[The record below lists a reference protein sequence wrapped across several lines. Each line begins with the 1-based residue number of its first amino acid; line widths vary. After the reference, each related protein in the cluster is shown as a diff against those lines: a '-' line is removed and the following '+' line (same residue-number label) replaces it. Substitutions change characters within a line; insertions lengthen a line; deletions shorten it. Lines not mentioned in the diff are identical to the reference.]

1 MTQRKKEI
9 QIAQAAAAAAAAS
22 VAKQKQPQTMRDVMN
37 SAFGAYAQQKTQQ
50 GQQRMAQAV
59 EANDADDLYM
69 RTVKQHFGQERIP
82 TRALFANTLL
92 KGYKNATP
100 QELAPLVGLDANK
113 ITDSAWEYITSNNLK
128 GGRGNLDKATVDMY
142 SFVDQYRR
150 AGAFDNEDNIR
161 SGQTFLLSDDYIQ
174 QMLGTY
180 GQAKQEQEKRR
191 NTNLADM
198 PGVMEYMDYARN
210 ESIYNP
216 TLMGAQGQDGGM
228 AALRDIAEGDAD
240 KLDAMLEEILTW
252 SGTYYGKTPMTVEEL
267 YDIEDDEEFLRVVD
281 EALNLYQNTPWDTP
295 SALTM
300 NEENAAYDLWMQNL
314 SKEQKQRETLNA
326 FAAEAY
332 QDPDY
337 MQKSQYTGSKEE
349 AYAAY
354 GLDAEGM
361 TSFGSNDK
369 TNPDEQLYHYINGN
383 YHPIASDP
391 YYYSAYTDKGYHM
404 LGPDEKALFNY
415 YYKNQSPER
424 AKEYLAALQP
434 TLNEKKKNAN
444 QKQDELYA
452 TDPLT
457 AAPMWLAEGLMLPA
471 DAALG
476 LVKAGYTIAGQ
487 DASGTTLNRA
497 SDVRTNAAT
506 ARQEAIQES
515 NMGPVLKTIVGFA
528 DQVASAARDMGVA
541 IAIGGNFGGA
551 ASKVSGGIMA
561 ASATSA
567 DLTATLDDDMSPAA
581 RLVRA
586 GLTGALEMATEKYSI
601 ETLLKNPKTLR
612 GYILQNIVTEGTE
625 EVASSIG
632 GTIADEIISRI
643 DGSKSDLQT
652 ATDRLVSMGYKRE
665 DAQAE
670 VLLGFMQGVG
680 MEFLVGGATGGFAAA
695 PVAGITYSGRAK
707 TGKAIAGTGSV
718 DNLLSIGQSMQEG
731 SESKQIS
738 DKLAAE
744 KGKNKQPSMA
754 EVGRL
759 YQTLK
764 SEIGQNYHKTL
775 QDEAVKAVAA
785 EISAKL
791 EKFGF
796 KPEGGYT
803 VEQMAQGI
811 VAMAGD
817 GTMSDG
823 KEVPG
828 KLQRYINTHAATM
841 LTMREFTEGTDGWR
855 QELDTRAQEMADEY
869 TARMD
874 ELEGMLGKKEP
885 QKTAEEPGQT
895 ATDTTSA
902 AQAEEVNRLTERS
915 ENRNK
920 PSLGITYTEDGQEK
934 RGELKAARRTPR
946 GLEVTLQGEDG
957 SEKTITYDDLTGT
970 DYAGVAS
977 VVAYA
982 NEHAEATDEEISL
995 MLEEVSAGADAE
1007 QTIRDVSDAFDA
1019 GAYGQAM
1026 PKLNAQEMGALTNLL
1041 KQRMAENQAQ
1051 AQAEE
1056 TGQKKTG
1063 KPEIHTPQQ
1072 LDGEVAPETAQ
1083 VQAAEGKKTGKPEIH
1098 TPQQLDGEVATAA
1111 EQAQETAKK
1120 TGKPEIH
1127 TPQHLDGEVA
1137 PAAAQAQE
1145 PAKKTGKPEI
1155 HTPQQ
1160 LDGEVATAA
1169 AQAQETTKKTG
1180 KPEIHTPQQ
1189 LDGELAPIGETMA
1202 SSSRSALQVADMDI
1216 RRAHNRA
1223 ETTEETKETVKNG
1236 SYGDRVMTSVT
1247 NLIGMVNDARKAKRS
1262 KAVEK
1267 ANDLAGTIRDAYW
1280 QLTTRMNRMLQQ
1292 ATNGMQRS
1300 AEEAETPTMQEEATE
1315 GLIAAAREARK
1326 AAGHLFDA
1334 AAKGAEKAISNAQ
1347 KAYEAAR
1354 DEFIRRYHEA
1364 AALVEGGA
1372 EVLTEEGFTAETAE
1386 EAQEQE
1392 STVQYSDRNA
1402 GEAEETDA
1410 GAEETAEEEYA
1421 GTEAEEAAA
1430 EETAETAEETATEA
1444 AQDTA
1449 RKNVI
1454 ERAYAMGQQYAEKTE
1469 RARRRGTTGRT
1480 KGTGT
1485 ISYMGNVGNNA
1496 GVTDTG
1502 ERQNVS
1508 KIMKRLSSQQAAS
1521 VEALEQVAR
1530 ATGINMVLYESSAE
1544 AGAEIETPNGWYDAS
1559 NNTVYV
1565 DLNSGMSR
1573 GGETLVNYAVLK
1585 TAAHEMTHYIESN
1598 SAEEYAR
1605 LRDQMR
1611 RMLSEQGQDYV
1622 QLVRR
1627 KMGGGRSLSRSAAE
1641 AEVIADACEMM
1652 LKNTGSIKRLAQEDP
1667 GLVGRI
1673 VEFLKAFARRLKR
1686 AMEGLTATSRE
1697 AAALTEVKDG
1707 VERYLGDLQKAWDD
1721 ALVEA
1726 SKNKPG
1732 EGATITKRET
1742 VSTEEDAEA
1751 DTDVPGIEI
1760 SPKEDSAAPS
1770 YSWRTWET
1778 SEYIEKK
1785 RETAKRLA
1793 QKIGVTQK
1801 QANKWID
1808 DVTSIS
1814 AMIQKDIA
1822 RLDYIPSPFA
1832 KVFKSNPEYG
1842 GSIDTSTICA
1852 KRRLATGTLDAIQNM
1867 LGDVAMTR
1875 DDFLHIRELMK
1886 EKGYEVAC
1894 GLCFVESSR
1903 ANLSKYVKQF
1913 VDQYNETADVKVTM
1927 PEFNTVEGLEKTRAE
1942 NPKAYEAFERFMGR
1956 LAQRK
1961 PKLFEK
1967 RAEYNG
1973 EILKRFRNDE
1983 TIEMKNLLGGLR
1995 INSFSDFEIPHLI
2008 DMMQVIMDMSAVG
2021 LAGQAYT
2028 KVPDF
2033 AWALGRT
2040 GLKINL
2046 SMIAKE
2052 VGPDGRLVFD
2062 EIEGMKRKDAEA
2074 LRNTYPDN
2082 VGTIV
2087 VAFTDEQILAAMADP
2102 FIDFIIPFHRSQ
2114 WTRKD
2119 YARLGLPEGTKDYTL
2134 HQNEK
2139 IGRKRVPM
2147 NYMPNEYWDF
2157 NISGKENAKAYLEK
2171 CRKDGRTP
2179 KFAKFLV
2186 NNGDGRYSLQP
2197 DGSTDGYWKLLIDFK
2212 MYDNDGNGTKQMP
2225 VRPDFNM
2232 AEATRMLEEYK
2243 GGHESFPVAQ
2253 DVVEEF
2259 VKDFNSRR
2267 GVKVKV
2273 GEKATIN
2280 TAVQYS
2286 SRQHSAPSMRQT
2298 LAMMEPTADM
2308 NQTEK
2313 YLLGKY
2319 KGYAQELSTLQQ
2331 QMAEEDAILAGA
2343 AGDQDEM
2350 TKAANRLNIL
2360 RRKARR
2366 VEKLLRT
2373 AEQNEGFGRLMDTS
2387 RRLVRQVMGESS
2399 LDTAA
2404 KAAEQRANEAREALQ
2419 QAQEALAAL
2428 DEEAQGKLARDLFDV
2443 KKLKETAKGLKT
2455 SYNSRMSEK
2464 ALQNRLAM
2472 MYTDLYSE
2480 DAESGLR
2487 FTDALRALAEDL
2499 LRTSRTRNSERMDML
2514 REGIG
2519 TIRLT
2524 DVQKQELK
2532 NRGITMKEFRAVVS
2546 PVVQITNA
2554 ETASDLMAAI
2564 TSSEYF
2570 GIGDANG
2577 VQALFAGYE
2586 NEGDAIMRLYDMI
2599 REDRAEGINTEG
2611 MSEEEA
2617 IQATMVDI
2625 LSNAELPHPGD
2636 GAAEAT
2642 RRAIL
2647 SMAQAGKEVQGKLD
2661 EVMAKM
2667 KRSQTAAW
2675 EARIKA
2681 AQQQGNIKAVAEY
2694 YRKLEAH
2701 RRALEVAEETQRI
2714 QEQLQDTADSEMAK
2728 WFKAKE
2734 LQEKNAAL
2742 REGIRRTVGW
2752 MDKRIRKETDSKRIP
2767 EDFKPVVEEMVRMF
2781 LSTNDVLRI
2790 FKESEAGYIANVYS
2804 MLAAHDGT
2812 NKRKMESMYEDYKEE
2827 MQGVFEELR
2836 GLLRDY
2842 ADASETRK
2850 MTERVAAQN
2859 EALEGIQDMVNM
2871 IWKTAM
2877 GIDTTFIGGL
2887 ETTYAE
2893 TSAKL
2898 ADELKKKKAYSRM
2911 KGPAGKAW
2919 ETVKNEIRTGNL
2931 TPVYFFRMLGLDTM
2945 TTLNDDIHE
2954 AQEKHAFL
2962 HEAAKKRMQE
2972 MQKKYNY
2979 WAWKNDSPLTFVTQ
2993 QGQETNPAKHKV
3005 TLTKGEALLIYA
3017 IWRRESQV
3025 LPLVTSTHLQDGGFV
3040 LKTGIRE
3047 ENGKEEYDGTPHKL
3061 SAADMRTITDYLT
3074 DEQKAFADAVA
3085 KYLAKDM
3092 GALGNETSM
3101 KLFGIR
3107 KFKEEY
3113 YIPMRVQRDSLAQSS
3128 SAGGKNADESSRIM
3142 HQSATKR
3149 RVNRA
3154 YKPLVIGDF
3163 LDVAAEHID
3172 KMTLYNTFAIPI
3184 ENMNRVLNAGYE
3196 DETGSAMTVRGQM
3209 RQKFGDET
3217 VNYLERYIADLN
3229 GGIAPDAV
3237 EKGLSA
3243 RAFSKYKRSAVIAS
3257 ASVAIQQPTSIIRA
3271 MVEVNPK
3278 YFVPVLNH
3286 KDNVSMRKE
3295 YEQLRKYSGVALI
3308 KERGGFDMTSGYGT
3322 AQDLKGTLEDD
3333 YTFWRKAKLA
3343 VGLGAPKGERGA
3355 AAVRQWE
3362 NAFGWLAKKADQV
3375 TWTYMWRAVKAETAD
3390 KHPGMDTSSEEFLKM
3405 AGKRFGEVMSL
3416 TQVYDST
3423 LVRSQNMRSKTMFA
3437 KMLTAFMAE
3446 PTLTANMLMDAA
3458 QSKDPKKIARASAA
3472 YIVGAIATAAA
3483 AALVKAGRDD
3493 DDEKPWAE
3501 KWLSSMGSQ
3510 LGGWTGSLN
3519 PLTLIPGL
3527 SDLMNLLD
3535 GYDIERADMS
3545 MTQDAVEVLNKLI
3558 AGKYADNPAKGVEDA
3573 AGVIGNMLGIPVK
3586 NLWRDVKTVQ
3596 NTVEGLVN
3604 PPREVNAMVLAND
3617 AMKNFNLH
3625 GINQHDTSIDKYYAK
3640 LYDAMKTGNKQ
3651 EQELLREY
3659 LEIQGKDEKT
3669 VKTGVRGVVKGKYL
3683 DGQITEAEAKNMLLR
3698 NGLAKD
3704 QQEAFELVD
3713 KWREQPAGGMSYSAY
3728 DSARAAI
3735 RAGNMAVLA
3744 TEISTLTR
3752 NGWDKE
3758 AVSRELRTTVREQYM
3773 AGKLSKNQVQTMY
3786 TKYFAPKNFDVKDN
3800 NDWYW
3805 LFKELDYGK
3814 AHGGNTDG
3822 YEKLGDF
3829 YKAVET
3835 GANIKAVLTDYMA
3848 HGYDKS
3854 TLSSAITSK
3863 YKQEFIRL
3871 YKTNRAAAASLQA
3884 RLLTAYQALGYDRQ
3898 KKLKDIQ
3905 EWLED

>member
-1 MTQRKKEI
+1 
-9 QIAQAAAAAAAAS
+9 
-22 VAKQKQPQTMRDVMN
+22 
-37 SAFGAYAQQKTQQ
+37 
-50 GQQRMAQAV
+50 
-59 EANDADDLYM
+59 
-69 RTVKQHFGQERIP
+69 
-82 TRALFANTLL
+82 
-92 KGYKNATP
+92 
-100 QELAPLVGLDANK
+100 
-113 ITDSAWEYITSNNLK
+113 
-128 GGRGNLDKATVDMY
+128 
-142 SFVDQYRR
+142 
-150 AGAFDNEDNIR
+150 
-161 SGQTFLLSDDYIQ
+161 
-174 QMLGTY
+174 
-180 GQAKQEQEKRR
+180 
-191 NTNLADM
+191 
-198 PGVMEYMDYARN
+198 
-210 ESIYNP
+210 
-216 TLMGAQGQDGGM
+216 
-228 AALRDIAEGDAD
+228 
-240 KLDAMLEEILTW
+240 
-252 SGTYYGKTPMTVEEL
+252 
-267 YDIEDDEEFLRVVD
+267 
-281 EALNLYQNTPWDTP
+281 
-295 SALTM
+295 
-300 NEENAAYDLWMQNL
+300 
-314 SKEQKQRETLNA
+314 
-326 FAAEAY
+326 
-332 QDPDY
+332 
-337 MQKSQYTGSKEE
+337 
-349 AYAAY
+349 
-354 GLDAEGM
+354 
-361 TSFGSNDK
+361 
-369 TNPDEQLYHYINGN
+369 
-383 YHPIASDP
+383 
-391 YYYSAYTDKGYHM
+391 
-404 LGPDEKALFNY
+404 
-415 YYKNQSPER
+415 
-424 AKEYLAALQP
+424 
-434 TLNEKKKNAN
+434 
-444 QKQDELYA
+444 
-452 TDPLT
+452 
-457 AAPMWLAEGLMLPA
+457 
-471 DAALG
+471 
-476 LVKAGYTIAGQ
+476 
-487 DASGTTLNRA
+487 
-497 SDVRTNAAT
+497 
-506 ARQEAIQES
+506 
-515 NMGPVLKTIVGFA
+515 
-528 DQVASAARDMGVA
+528 
-541 IAIGGNFGGA
+541 
-551 ASKVSGGIMA
+551 
-561 ASATSA
+561 
-567 DLTATLDDDMSPAA
+567 
-581 RLVRA
+581 
-586 GLTGALEMATEKYSI
+586 
-601 ETLLKNPKTLR
+601 
-612 GYILQNIVTEGTE
+612 
-625 EVASSIG
+625 
-632 GTIADEIISRI
+632 
-643 DGSKSDLQT
+643 
-652 ATDRLVSMGYKRE
+652 
-665 DAQAE
+665 
-670 VLLGFMQGVG
+670 
-680 MEFLVGGATGGFAAA
+680 
-695 PVAGITYSGRAK
+695 
-707 TGKAIAGTGSV
+707 
-718 DNLLSIGQSMQEG
+718 
-731 SESKQIS
+731 
-738 DKLAAE
+738 
-744 KGKNKQPSMA
+744 
-754 EVGRL
+754 
-759 YQTLK
+759 
-764 SEIGQNYHKTL
+764 
-775 QDEAVKAVAA
+775 
-785 EISAKL
+785 
-791 EKFGF
+791 
-796 KPEGGYT
+796 
-803 VEQMAQGI
+803 
-811 VAMAGD
+811 
-817 GTMSDG
+817 
-823 KEVPG
+823 
-828 KLQRYINTHAATM
+828 
-841 LTMREFTEGTDGWR
+841 
-855 QELDTRAQEMADEY
+855 
-869 TARMD
+869 
-874 ELEGMLGKKEP
+874 
-885 QKTAEEPGQT
+885 
-895 ATDTTSA
+895 
-902 AQAEEVNRLTERS
+902 
-915 ENRNK
+915 
-920 PSLGITYTEDGQEK
+920 
-934 RGELKAARRTPR
+934 
-946 GLEVTLQGEDG
+946 
-957 SEKTITYDDLTGT
+957 
-970 DYAGVAS
+970 
-977 VVAYA
+977 
-982 NEHAEATDEEISL
+982 
-995 MLEEVSAGADAE
+995 
-1007 QTIRDVSDAFDA
+1007 
-1019 GAYGQAM
+1019 
-1026 PKLNAQEMGALTNLL
+1026 
-1041 KQRMAENQAQ
+1041 
-1051 AQAEE
+1051 
-1056 TGQKKTG
+1056 
-1063 KPEIHTPQQ
+1063 
-1072 LDGEVAPETAQ
+1072 
-1083 VQAAEGKKTGKPEIH
+1083 
-1098 TPQQLDGEVATAA
+1098 
-1111 EQAQETAKK
+1111 
-1120 TGKPEIH
+1120 
-1127 TPQHLDGEVA
+1127 
-1137 PAAAQAQE
+1137 
-1145 PAKKTGKPEI
+1145 
-1155 HTPQQ
+1155 
-1160 LDGEVATAA
+1160 
-1169 AQAQETTKKTG
+1169 
-1180 KPEIHTPQQ
+1180 
-1189 LDGELAPIGETMA
+1189 MA

-1223 ETTEETKETVKNG
+1223 ETTKETKETVENG
-1236 SYGDRVMTSVT
+1236 SYGDRVMASVT

-1280 QLTTRMNRMLQQ
+1280 QLTTKMNRMLKE
-1292 ATNGMQRS
+1292 TMDGMQNY
-1300 AEEAETPTMQEEATE
+1300 AEEAETPTEHEEATE

-1326 AAGHLFDA
+1326 AAGQLFDA

-1392 STVQYSDRNA
+1392 STVQYSERSA

-1430 EETAETAEETATEA
+1430 EETAEAAEETATEA
-1444 AQDTA
+1444 AQETV
-1449 RKNVI
+1449 RKAVI
-1454 ERAYAMGQQYAEKTE
+1454 ERAYAMGQQYAEKAE

-1521 VEALEQVAR
+1521 VEALEQVVR
-1530 ATGINMVLYESSAE
+1530 ATGINMVLYESNAE
-1544 AGAEIETPNGWYDAS
+1544 AGAEIETPNGWYDGS

-1565 DLNSGMSR
+1565 DLNSGMSK

-1652 LKNTGSIKRLAQEDP
+1652 LKNTESIKRLAQEDP

-1673 VEFLKAFARRLKR
+1673 IEFLKAFARRLKR

-1732 EGATITKRET
+1732 EDATITKRET
-1742 VSTEEDAEA
+1742 VSKAVQYSDRKTTDSVEFKKWFGNSVVRNNDGSPRVVYHGTNGGDFWEFDWDKTQRADAGWYGRGHYFATSKGEAEMYGKRVLEAYLRIEKPFVFENEMYEYKGTNARKLPSTNIKADQMLFMMNAAKKLPETFGKRTYSMYDTHTGKDIEAKWSELEGMLNNARNKNEFKLLEYADGTFRWQYDYGSWLAPTGKNAYDSKKEAEA
-1751 DTDVPGIEI
+1751 NFINDALQLMFTERYNGRNIMSPEATYLGGDTN
-1760 SPKEDSAAPS
+1760 AANAF
-1770 YSWRTWET
+1770 TAEL
-1778 SEYIEKK
+1778 KK
-1785 RETAKRLA
+1785 
-1793 QKIGVTQK
+1793 
-1801 QANKWID
+1801 
-1808 DVTSIS
+1808 
-1814 AMIQKDIA
+1814 
-1822 RLDYIPSPFA
+1822 
-1832 KVFKSNPEYG
+1832 
-1842 GSIDTSTICA
+1842 
-1852 KRRLATGTLDAIQNM
+1852 
-1867 LGDVAMTR
+1867 
-1875 DDFLHIRELMK
+1875 
-1886 EKGYEVAC
+1886 KGYDGV
-1894 GLCFVESSR
+1894 L
-1903 ANLSKYVKQF
+1903 Q
-1913 VDQYNETADVKVTM
+1913 AD
-1927 PEFNTVEGLEKTRAE
+1927 
-1942 NPKAYEAFERFMGR
+1942 
-1956 LAQRK
+1956 
-1961 PKLFEK
+1961 
-1967 RAEYNG
+1967 NG
-1973 EILKRFRNDE
+1973 
-1983 TIEMKNLLGGLR
+1983 
-1995 INSFSDFEIPHLI
+1995 
-2008 DMMQVIMDMSAVG
+2008 
-2021 LAGQAYT
+2021 
-2028 KVPDF
+2028 
-2033 AWALGRT
+2033 
-2040 GLKINL
+2040 
-2046 SMIAKE
+2046 
-2052 VGPDGRLVFD
+2052 D
-2062 EIEGMKRKDAEA
+2062 EIVVFESNQIKSA
-2074 LRNTYPDN
+2074 TDN
-2082 VGTIV
+2082 VGT
-2087 VAFTDEQILAAMADP
+2087 FDENSPDIRYSD
-2102 FIDFIIPFHRSQ
+2102 
-2114 WTRKD
+2114 
-2119 YARLGLPEGTKDYTL
+2119 
-2134 HQNEK
+2134 
-2139 IGRKRVPM
+2139 RKR
-2147 NYMPNEYWDF
+2147 
-2157 NISGKENAKAYLEK
+2157 
-2171 CRKDGRTP
+2171 
-2179 KFAKFLV
+2179 
-2186 NNGDGRYSLQP
+2186 
-2197 DGSTDGYWKLLIDFK
+2197 
-2212 MYDNDGNGTKQMP
+2212 
-2225 VRPDFNM
+2225 
-2232 AEATRMLEEYK
+2232 
-2243 GGHESFPVAQ
+2243 
-2253 DVVEEF
+2253 
-2259 VKDFNSRR
+2259 
-2267 GVKVKV
+2267 
-2273 GEKATIN
+2273 
-2280 TAVQYS
+2280 
-2286 SRQHSAPSMRQT
+2286 SAPSMRQT

-2319 KGYAQELSTLQQ
+2319 KEYAQELSTLQQ

-2399 LDTAA
+2399 LETAA

-2419 QAQEALAAL
+2419 QAQEALTAL

-2464 ALQNRLAM
+2464 AIQNRLAM

-2532 NRGITMKEFRAVVS
+2532 SRGITMKEFRAVVS

-2647 SMAQAGKEVQGKLD
+2647 SMAQAGKEVQGKLN
-2661 EVMAKM
+2661 EVMARM
-2667 KRSQTAAW
+2667 KSSQNAAW

-2714 QEQLQDTADSEMAK
+2714 REQLQDTADSEMAK

-2742 REGIRRTVGW
+2742 RESIRRTVGW

-2767 EDFKPVVEEMVRMF
+2767 EDFKPVVEEMVKTF

-2790 FKESEAGYIANVYS
+2790 FKASEAGYIANVYS

-2898 ADELKKKKAYSRM
+2898 ATELQKKKAYSRM

-3209 RQKFGDET
+3209 RQKYGDET

-3243 RAFSKYKRSAVIAS
+3243 RAFSTYKRSAVIAS

-3286 KDNVSMRKE
+3286 RDNVSMRDE

-3308 KERGGFDMTSGYGT
+3308 KERGGFDMTSGHGT

-3390 KHPGMDTSSEEFLKM
+3390 KHPGMDTSSEEFLKL

-3501 KWLSSMGSQ
+3501 KWLNSMGSQ

-3640 LYDAMKTGNKQ
+3640 LYEAMKTGNKR

-3659 LEIQGKDEKT
+3659 LEIQGKDEKA

-3735 RAGNMAVLA
+3735 RAGNMAALA

-3773 AGKLSKNQVQTMY
+3773 DGKLSKNQVQTMY

-3805 LFKELDYGK
+3805 LFEELDYGK

-3835 GANIKAVLTDYMA
+3835 GANMKAVLTEYMA

-3854 TLSSAITSK
+3854 ALSSAITSK